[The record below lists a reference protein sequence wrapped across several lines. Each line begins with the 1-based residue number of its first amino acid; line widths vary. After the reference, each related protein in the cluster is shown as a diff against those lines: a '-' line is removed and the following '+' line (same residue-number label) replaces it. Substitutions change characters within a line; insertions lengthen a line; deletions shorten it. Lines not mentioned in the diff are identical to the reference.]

1 MLEALLA
8 TSVVTVSG
16 RWQEEMLV
24 AITKQQERF

>member
-16 RWQEEMLV
+16 RWQEKMLV
-24 AITKQQERF
+24 TILKQQGGF